1 MEDFPEGGTTNLDV
15 NDCATGYA
23 VVVNGDTEAVF
34 VTEAEDGNVDYV
46 DTAISKDKE
55 TTNVHV
61 KIGSSICFGDE
72 YANGTYTWT
81 PEGATQAI
89 IKPLSNEGCLIVD
102 ASMEDVTVNV
112 EKHVAKVEYAAT
124 IDSVKF
130 DSEKGASFA
139 LTAHKYLDGV
149 EDSSHTVHNVT
160 ADVTIYTEDG
170 TPVQT
175 NASVA
180 TGLDTSITVNT
191 TCKLTAGQKY
201 YAEITLTC
209 NGQKYPTVTT
219 DVFQAQPDA
228 V

>member
-1 MEDFPEGGTTNLDV
+1 MKI
-15 NDCATGYA
+15 
-23 VVVNGDTEAVF
+23 DT
-34 VTEAEDGNVDYV
+34 
-46 DTAISKDKE
+46 
-55 TTNVHV
+55 
-61 KIGSSICFGDE
+61 SICFGDD

-81 PEGATQAI
+81 PVGATQAI
-89 IKPLSNEGCLIVD
+89 TKDLTDKGCLIVD

-149 EDSSHTVHNVT
+149 EDSSHNVHNVT

-175 NASVA
+175 NASVVK
-180 TGLDTSITVNT
+180 GLDTSITVNT

-219 DVFQAQPDA
+219 DVVQAQPDA
-228 V
+228 VDTNP